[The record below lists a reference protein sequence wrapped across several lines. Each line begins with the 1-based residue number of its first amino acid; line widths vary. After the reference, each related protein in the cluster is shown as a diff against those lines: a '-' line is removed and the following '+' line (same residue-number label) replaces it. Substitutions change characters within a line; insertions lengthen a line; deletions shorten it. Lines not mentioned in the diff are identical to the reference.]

1 MALRLLFLSDTHLGL
16 DLPGRPRAER
26 PRRGDDL
33 FASFERALEPAVRG
47 EAGVVVHGGDLFYRS
62 RVPAWLAARVFARLA
77 DLADAGVDLF
87 WVPGNHERGAVPREL
102 LLTHPRVRVF
112 DRPRTFLLSRDG
124 VTLALAGFPYAPRI
138 RDDAPALFGATGA
151 ASVPADVRLLCLHQA
166 VEGATVGPWDFVF
179 RSGVDVLRGRDVPP
193 GFAALLSG
201 HIHRSQ
207 VLARDLSG
215 RPLAAPVLFAG
226 STDRVSFVER
236 FEPKGAFLL
245 QLSPDGSPGGRAT
258 WAFREHPVRPMA
270 VVDLDP
276 APAGLSGRIDAALG
290 RLEPRSLVRLRLL
303 AEPPAESRTLLRPDA
318 LRARAPEGV
327 DVSVAW
333 PRPEGAAPRTAPS
346 PVPAAR
352 SGRSRRAAPPG
363 DAEAQLSFE
372 PFRPSQPYGPPPRQA
387 TKRKRTE

>member
-1 MALRLLFLSDTHLGL
+1 MPLRLLFLSDSHLGL
-16 DLPGRPRAER
+16 DLPGRPRVER

-33 FASFERALEPAVRG
+33 FASFERALEPASRG

-62 RVPAWLAARVFARLA
+62 RVPAWLAARVFSRLA

-87 WVPGNHERGAVPREL
+87 WVPGNHERGAVPRGL

-124 VTLALAGFPYAPRI
+124 VTLALAGFPYAPRV
-138 RDDAPALFGATGA
+138 RDDAPSLLDATGA
-151 ASVPADVRLLCLHQA
+151 TSARADARLLCLHQA
-166 VEGATVGPWDFVF
+166 VEGATVGPSDYVF
-179 RSGVDVLRGRDVPP
+179 RSGVDVLRGSDVPP

-201 HIHRSQ
+201 HIHRAQ
-207 VLARDLSG
+207 VLARDLFG

-226 STDRVSFVER
+226 STDRVSFAER
-236 FEPKGAFLL
+236 FEPKGSFLL
-245 QLSPDGSPGGRAT
+245 ELSPDGSPGGRAT

-276 APAGLSGRIDAALG
+276 APAGLSGRIEAALA

-303 AEPPAESRTLLRPDA
+303 FEPPAESRTLLRPDS
-318 LRARAPEGV
+318 LRARAPSGV

-333 PRPEGAAPRTAPS
+333 PRPEGPATRTAPS

-352 SGRSRRAAPPG
+352 SDRSRRPAPAG
-363 DAEAQLSFE
+363 DAETQLSFE
-372 PFRPSQPYGPPPRQA
+372 PFRPSQPYGPAPRQA
-387 TKRKRTE
+387 TKRKRSA

>member
-1 MALRLLFLSDTHLGL
+1 
-16 DLPGRPRAER
+16 
-26 PRRGDDL
+26 
-33 FASFERALEPAVRG
+33 
-47 EAGVVVHGGDLFYRS
+47 
-62 RVPAWLAARVFARLA
+62 
-77 DLADAGVDLF
+77 
-87 WVPGNHERGAVPREL
+87 
-102 LLTHPRVRVF
+102 
-112 DRPRTFLLSRDG
+112 
-124 VTLALAGFPYAPRI
+124 
-138 RDDAPALFGATGA
+138 
-151 ASVPADVRLLCLHQA
+151 VRLLCLHQA
-166 VEGATVGPWDFVF
+166 VEGATVGPSDYVF

-201 HIHRSQ
+201 HIHRAQ

-215 RPLAAPVLFAG
+215 RPLASPVLFAG

-245 QLSPDGSPGGRAT
+245 ELSPNGSPSGRAT

-276 APAGLSGRIDAALG
+276 APAGLSGRIDAALA
-290 RLEPRSLVRLRLL
+290 RLAPRTLVRLRLL

-318 LRARAPEGV
+318 LQARAPEGV

-333 PRPEGAAPRTAPS
+333 PRPEGAAPRMAPS

-352 SGRSRRAAPPG
+352 SVRSRRAAPPG

>member
-1 MALRLLFLSDTHLGL
+1 MALRLLFLTDTHLGL
-16 DLPGRPRAER
+16 DLPGRPRVAR

-33 FASFERALEPAVRG
+33 FTSFERALEPAVRG

-62 RVPAWLAARVFARLA
+62 RVPAWLAARVFSRLA

-138 RDDAPALFGATGA
+138 RDDAPALFDATGA

-166 VEGATVGPWDFVF
+166 VEGATVGPSDYVF
-179 RSGVDVLRGRDVPP
+179 RSGGDVLRGRDGPP

-201 HIHRSQ
+201 HIHRAQ

-215 RPLAAPVLFAG
+215 RPLASPVLFAG

-245 QLSPDGSPGGRAT
+245 ELSPNSSPGGRAT

-276 APAGLSGRIDAALG
+276 APAGLSGRIDPALA
-290 RLEPRSLVRLRLL
+290 RLAPRTLVRLRLL
-303 AEPPAESRTLLRPDA
+303 PEPPAESRTLLRPDA
-318 LRARAPEGV
+318 LQARAPEGV

-333 PRPEGAAPRTAPS
+333 PRPEGAAPRMAPS

-352 SGRSRRAAPPG
+352 SVRSRRAAPPG

>member
-16 DLPGRPRAER
+16 DLPGRPRVER

-138 RDDAPALFGATGA
+138 RDDVPALLGATAA

-166 VEGATVGPWDFVF
+166 VEGATVGPSDFVF
-179 RSGVDVLRGRDVPP
+179 RSGVDVVRGSDVPP

-201 HIHRSQ
+201 HIHRAQ

-226 STDRVSFVER
+226 STDRVSFAER
-236 FEPKGAFLL
+236 FEPKGSFLL
-245 QLSPDGSPGGRAT
+245 EL
-258 WAFREHPVRPMA
+258 
-270 VVDLDP
+270 
-276 APAGLSGRIDAALG
+276 
-290 RLEPRSLVRLRLL
+290 
-303 AEPPAESRTLLRPDA
+303 
-318 LRARAPEGV
+318 
-327 DVSVAW
+327 
-333 PRPEGAAPRTAPS
+333 
-346 PVPAAR
+346 
-352 SGRSRRAAPPG
+352 
-363 DAEAQLSFE
+363 
-372 PFRPSQPYGPPPRQA
+372 
-387 TKRKRTE
+387 